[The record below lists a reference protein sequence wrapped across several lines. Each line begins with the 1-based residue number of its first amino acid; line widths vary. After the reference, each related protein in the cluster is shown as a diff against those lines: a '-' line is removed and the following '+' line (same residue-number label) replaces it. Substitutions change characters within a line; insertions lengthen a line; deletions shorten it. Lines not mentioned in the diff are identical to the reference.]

1 MKKSLKPYIIA
12 AAVIL
17 GLFIAGPFY
26 VVNEGEQ
33 AVVIQLGRL
42 VKIVKNAGLYVKIP
56 FIDEVVRY
64 PKRIMAWD
72 GEAKSMPTRE
82 RQFIFVDVT
91 ARWRIS
97 DPQKFYES
105 IQTVEAAYSKL
116 AEIIDSEVRT
126 VVAENYLRESV
137 RNSNLL
143 LERKTVS
150 EEATSVPEPIEL
162 GLELGLELEET
173 IDTGSI
179 SSIQSDQSEADY
191 DPIIKGRRQLA
202 EEILA
207 RSRRMVPE
215 YGIELIDVVTR
226 QIRYTNELSKSV
238 YARMIKERN
247 QIAQRYRSQGEGQKA
262 VWLGRMDNQ
271 KRSILSSAY
280 GQAEK
285 IRGDADAT
293 ATRIYA
299 DAYNRD
305 RNFFEFWR
313 AVESYRT
320 TLPKFEKTLSTDMEY
335 FRYLYAPR

>member
-1 MKKSLKPYIIA
+1 MNKTLKTIVIV
-12 AAVIL
+12 AVIVI

-42 VKIVKNAGLYVKIP
+42 VRVVTDAGLRVKIP
-56 FIDEVVRY
+56 FIEEVVRY

-72 GEAKSMPTRE
+72 GEAQSMPTRE
-82 RQFIFVDVT
+82 RQFIWVDVT

-105 IQTVEAAYSKL
+105 IQTIDAAYSKL

-137 RNSNLL
+137 RNSNILL
-143 LERKTVS
+143 DRNTSSASLE
-150 EEATSVPEPIEL
+150 EL
-162 GLELGLELEET
+162 GDGIDPET
-173 IDTGSI
+173 II
-179 SSIQSDQSEADY
+179 SSIQSEAEY
-191 DPIIKGRRQLA
+191 EPIYRGRRQLA
-202 EEILA
+202 EEVLA

-215 YGIELIDVVTR
+215 YGIELIDIVTR
-226 QIRYTNELSKSV
+226 QIRYSNELTQSV

-247 QIAQRYRSQGEGQKA
+247 QIAQYIRSQGEGGKA
-262 VWLGRMDNQ
+262 SWLGRMENE
-271 KRSILSSAY
+271 KRSILSAAY
-280 GQAEK
+280 EQAET
-285 IRGDADAT
+285 IRGTADAE
-293 ATRIYA
+293 AARIYA

-305 RNFFEFWR
+305 RGFFDFWR

-320 TLPKFEKTLSTDMEY
+320 TMPKFNKTLSTDMEY
-335 FRYLYAPR
+335 FRYLYTPR

>member
-1 MKKSLKPYIIA
+1 MKKKMTPIVVIII
-12 AAVIL
+12 VIL
-17 GLFIAGPFY
+17 GLFIAGPLF

-33 AVVIQLGRL
+33 AVVVQMGRL
-42 VKIVKNAGLYVKIP
+42 VRVITDAGLHVKIP

-82 RQFIFVDVT
+82 KQYIFVDIT

-105 IQTVEAAYSKL
+105 ISTVDAAYSKL

-137 RNSNLL
+137 RNSNIIM
-143 LERKTVS
+143 ER
-150 EEATSVPEPIEL
+150 TSSVDAL
-162 GLELGLELEET
+162 GLGDE
-173 IDTGSI
+173 IDPNIIT
-179 SSIQSDQSEADY
+179 SSIQPDSEHE
-191 DPIIKGRRQLA
+191 PITRGRRQLA

-226 QIRYTNELSKSV
+226 QIRYSNELTQSV

-247 QIAQRYRSQGEGQKA
+247 QIAQAFRSEGEGRKA
-262 VWLGRMDNQ
+262 EWLGRMDNE
-271 KRSILSSAY
+271 KRSILSAAY
-280 GQAEK
+280 NRAET
-285 IRGDADAT
+285 IRGTADAE

-299 DAYNRD
+299 EAYSRD
-305 RNFFEFWR
+305 RTFFDFWR

-320 TLPKFEKTLSTDMEY
+320 TLPKFEKTLTTDMEY
-335 FRYLYAPR
+335 FRYLYSPR